1 MRAQVPSANVQTR
14 DPLATPVA
22 SSALRLMDIA
32 DFTGTTP
39 ELLPEQF
46 LTGDLEGW
54 GVIERLTGGLQ
65 QRFTVKAHGSWD
77 ETARLLTFTETWT
90 FDDGRQDTLSWR
102 IVKGAD
108 GRYSG
113 QEARLEGEAEGDARG
128 CAFHWRYT
136 RDTPQKGDGPGDETA
151 SMVLNFNDWFYR
163 IDERVVM
170 VRGSAG
176 RAGIPFAILHA
187 AYRRV

>member
-1 MRAQVPSANVQTR
+1 
-14 DPLATPVA
+14 
-22 SSALRLMDIA
+22 MDIM
-32 DFTGTTP
+32 DFAGTSP
-39 ELLPEQF
+39 ELRPERF
-46 LTGDLEGW
+46 LAGDLEGW
-54 GVIERLTGGLQ
+54 GVVERVTGGLQ

-77 ETARLLTFTETWT
+77 EAAQRLTFTETWT

-102 IVKGAD
+102 IFRQAD

-113 QEARLEGEAEGDARG
+113 QEPRLEGEAVGDAAG

-136 RDTPQKGDGPGDETA
+136 RDTPQKEGAAGEELA

-176 RAGIPFAILHA
+176 RAGIPFAIIHA
-187 AYRRV
+187 AYRRL

>member
-1 MRAQVPSANVQTR
+1 MWRLQPIERAQVPSANVQTR

-32 DFTGTTP
+32 DFSGTAP

-65 QRFTVKAHGSWD
+65 QRFTVNAHGSWD
-77 ETARLLTFTETWT
+77 KAARLITFTETWT

-113 QEARLEGEAEGDARG
+113 QEARSRARRK
-128 CAFHWRYT
+128 AT
-136 RDTPQKGDGPGDETA
+136 
-151 SMVLNFNDWFYR
+151 
-163 IDERVVM
+163 
-170 VRGSAG
+170 
-176 RAGIPFAILHA
+176 HA
-187 AYRRV
+187 AAPSTGAIRATRRRRATGLATRQSRWC